1 LVLKLKDAAWGTRVH
16 SQLALSYLLK
26 TYHTDFKEEEL
37 QVILDLMLTKLS
49 ENAASVRESAAIA
62 LVDLSPLLSS
72 LHATLT
78 DYISRNILRAK
89 DQKPEAPLQEGGI
102 RFPPSSTSEEAK
114 VALDTQPGGS
124 PRNAA

>member
-1 LVLKLKDAAWGTRVH
+1 MVLKLKDPAWGTRVH

-26 TYHTDFKEEEL
+26 TYHSNFQEEEL
-37 QVILDLMLTKLS
+37 QAILDLMLTKLS
-49 ENAASVRESAAIA
+49 DNAASVRESAAIA

-89 DQKPEAPLQEGGI
+89 DQKPEGPL
-102 RFPPSSTSEEAK
+102 
-114 VALDTQPGGS
+114 
-124 PRNAA
+124 